1 MIRCSKCEIEK
12 PLDQYYTYYHS
23 TQQKMR
29 TRKVCKTCFNK
40 KKEPQQ
46 INIMPEPVVLEDFTD
61 NPNYKMC
68 RDCYQ
73 WKKLEMF
80 YSFIRHDSKSR
91 YYNSYCIE
99 CHSLREKKKN
109 DKKTMENGGSP
120 LVLKYPNQYFD
131 EYQKDNT
138 FQLMNLLG
146 YIYNEEHGIWTKPD
160 WKEIRDG
167 KPFFLHIKQRRKY
180 KPKKEVSSEQLETI
194 KTMRDKGKTY
204 KQISLRTGLSLPIV
218 KRHCNE

>member
-1 MIRCSKCEIEK
+1 
-12 PLDQYYTYYHS
+12 
-23 TQQKMR
+23 
-29 TRKVCKTCFNK
+29 
-40 KKEPQQ
+40 
-46 INIMPEPVVLEDFTD
+46 MPEPVVLEDFSD

-68 RDCYQ
+68 RDCNQ
-73 WKKLEMF
+73 WKKLDNF
-80 YSFIRHDSKSR
+80 YSFLRNDSTSR

-99 CHSLREKKKN
+99 CHSIREKRKN

-120 LVLKYPNQYFD
+120 IVLKYPNQYFD

-138 FQLMNLLG
+138 FQIMDLLG
-146 YIYNEEHGIWTKPD
+146 YIYNEEHAIWTKPD

-167 KPFFLHIKQRRKY
+167 KPYFLHIKQRRKY